1 MVQKRGMF
9 EQEVD
14 KEVKVIKSK
23 SDEFS
28 FTSLQFFV
36 ADVVQFGLV
45 R

>member
-14 KEVKVIKSK
+14 KEVKVIIKQ
-23 SDEFS
+23 E
-28 FTSLQFFV
+28 FFV